1 MVSLAIINFLLQH
14 PNKLKRTK
22 ETPLVK
28 AFIMVKPMK
37 FMLILKLN
45 KEITIHKSNN
55 LSDLTSK
62 KLYLFYFFLAQ
73 TKKTQQ
79 KLQEKRCHRGGRE
92 GGSER
97 ERGRDSWLR
106 KLLETKKG

>member
-1 MVSLAIINFLLQH
+1 MVSLAIIYCLLQY

-28 AFIMVKPMK
+28 AFIMVKSMK

-62 KLYLFYFFLAQ
+62 RLYLFYFFLAQ

-79 KLQEKRCHRGGRE
+79 KLQEKRCHRGGRGGGGARE
-92 GGSER
+92 GGRER
-97 ERGRDSWLR
+97 E
-106 KLLETKKG
+106 

>member
-1 MVSLAIINFLLQH
+1 MVSLAIIYCLLQY

-28 AFIMVKPMK
+28 AFIMVKSMK

-62 KLYLFYFFLAQ
+62 RLYLFYFFLAQ
-73 TKKTQQ
+73 AKKTQQ

-92 GGSER
+92 R
-97 ERGRDSWLR
+97 ERDSMAERTARDQER
-106 KLLETKKG
+106 LEVE

>member
-1 MVSLAIINFLLQH
+1 
-14 PNKLKRTK
+14 
-22 ETPLVK
+22 
-28 AFIMVKPMK
+28 MK

-62 KLYLFYFFLAQ
+62 RLYLFYFFLAQ

-92 GGSER
+92 EERER
-97 ERGRDSWLR
+97 ERGGGRGR
-106 KLLETKKG
+106 EEGEGEIHG